1 MYGDRITTGTALIKS
16 VVVAALLPL
25 VSACGLD
32 STPEESARNKTRSIE
47 APSANRASDGA
58 EPTSANAPV
67 VTDGWAGRWNG
78 PEGLFLDIGLA
89 GGTASGRYKLTIKN
103 SLDSQARYEGQ
114 AEGDTIRFVRGG
126 RALRIRA
133 GSGAETGFKWLADER
148 DCLIV
153 EADREGYCRM
163 ASR

>member
-25 VSACGLD
+25 VSACGVDL
-32 STPEESARNKTRSIE
+32 TREENARNNTRSIE
-47 APSANRASDGA
+47 APSANKVSDVA

-67 VTDGWAGRWNG
+67 VTDGRAGRWNG
-78 PEGLFLDIGLA
+78 PEGLLLDIGLA
-89 GGTASGRYKLTIKN
+89 GGAASGRYKLTIKN
-103 SLDSQARYEGQ
+103 SLDSHARYKGQ

-126 RALRIRA
+126 RALLIRA
-133 GSGAETGFKWLADER
+133 GSGAETGFKWLTDER
-148 DCLIV
+148 DCLII
-153 EADREGYCRM
+153 EADRKGYYRM